1 MVSLVICSR
10 SKWISL
16 ELEKNINE
24 TIGLEFELIVIDNSK
39 NDRSIFEA
47 YNIGIERSSGE
58 IICFLHDDIFIHT
71 KNWGKIIEQ
80 LFREK
85 PEAGLIGI
93 AGSKIKTKMPSAWWD
108 CPEEQKVINIIQH
121 FKEPERE
128 QEKWYKGFNTDSE
141 VEVAVIDGVF
151 IALRKDESIYF
162 NDTMKGFHNYDMN
175 ISLEYAKKG
184 YKILVTNK
192 ILIEH
197 FSIGTI
203 SKSWY
208 KSTSQLHKIYAGF
221 LPLKMDS
228 TTLEGSIS
236 KQEFENGVNF
246 INGLLK
252 YDLRKQAFY
261 YWLRLIIL
269 KPYAKFHWNY
279 LKFFKI

>member
-1 MVSLVICSR
+1 MISLVICSR
-10 SKWISL
+10 SKWISS
-16 ELEKNINE
+16 ELEKNIKD
-24 TIGLEFELIVIDNSK
+24 TIGLTYELIIIDNSK

-47 YNIGIERSSGE
+47 YNIGIERSSGD

-80 LFREK
+80 LFWEK

-208 KSTSQLHKIYAGF
+208 KSTSQLHKVYAGF

-228 TTLEGSIS
+228 TTLESSIS

-261 YWLRLIIL
+261 YWMYLIKL
-269 KPYAKFHWNY
+269 KPYSKFHWRF
-279 LKFFKI
+279 LKSIKI